1 MKNYEIRLK
10 NGGTVYCGSK
20 RVAKD
25 YIESNRADIMGVYVL
40 RDNRIVMFV
49 TNQDIQTKTEAI
61 YL

>member
-10 NGGTVYCGSK
+10 NGDTVYCGSK

-40 RDNRIVMFV
+40 KDNRLVMFV
-49 TNQDIQTKTEAI
+49 TNQDIQTKEEAF

>member
-10 NGGTVYCGSK
+10 NGDTVYCGSK

-40 RDNRIVMFV
+40 KDNRLVMFI
-49 TNQDIQTKTEAI
+49 TNLDIQTKTEAI